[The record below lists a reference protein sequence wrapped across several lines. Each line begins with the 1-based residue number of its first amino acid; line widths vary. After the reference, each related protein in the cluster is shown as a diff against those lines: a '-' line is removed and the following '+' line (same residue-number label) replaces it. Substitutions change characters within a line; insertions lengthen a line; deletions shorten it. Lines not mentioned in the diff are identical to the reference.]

1 MLITVGKS
9 SKQEHTKFHIL
20 VIIPLYE
27 VHVKELEAM
36 ELGWVLCKLGTSI
49 TSSEHPFT
57 YLKVLETEAANVEG
71 VIV

>member
-1 MLITVGKS
+1 M
-9 SKQEHTKFHIL
+9 
-20 VIIPLYE
+20 P
-27 VHVKELEAM
+27 
-36 ELGWVLCKLGTSI
+36 CKLGTSI